1 MPAVWD
7 KALTAISAVKAVT
20 ILDAVQVVGVDTM
33 VVDQEASTATMDQ
46 ADRVGVD
53 QDILLP
59 A

>member
-1 MPAVWD
+1 
-7 KALTAISAVKAVT
+7 VKAVT
-20 ILDAVQVVGVDTM
+20 IQGEARVVGVDIM

-46 ADRVGVD
+46 ADQVVED

>member
-1 MPAVWD
+1 V
-7 KALTAISAVKAVT
+7 LTATLVAKAVT
-20 ILDAVQVVGVDTM
+20 ILDEAQVVGVDTM

-46 ADRVGVD
+46 EDQVVED